1 MKSVHVDCKTG
12 KVTTVEREPSPG
24 ELDARKLG
32 PQPGAHSVDMS
43 SLKKLTEWAA
53 KQKIL

>member
-1 MKSVHVDCKTG
+1 VKSVHVDCKTG